1 MVFNDTLSGTGV
13 DVAWEMHQDTATGAM
28 SGQGTMHLDVPLA
41 GHGTVTA
48 AMTAPTAGTTAVLI
62 LKSSKN
68 GTVLF
73 QDDGEVFTLQ

>member
-1 MVFNDTLSGTGV
+1 
-13 DVAWEMHQDTATGAM
+13 
-28 SGQGTMHLDVPLA
+28 
-41 GHGTVTA
+41 
-48 AMTAPTAGTTAVLI
+48 MTAPTAGTTAVLI